1 MISLSYPIYDN
12 SVSHAVVSFP
22 PCSAET
28 TRIDDGDGSAY
39 LHSFFSAIV
48 ASYLS
53 PRPTWR
59 EREWWLAWY

>member
-1 MISLSYPIYDN
+1 MITQFHMLLFLSHP
-12 SVSHAVVSFP
+12 VVLRP
-22 PCSAET
+22 
-28 TRIDDGDGSAY
+28 RGLIDGDGSAY

-53 PRPTWR
+53 PRPMWR